1 MLWLRI
7 KISLRTIV
15 EEMKINKSTKYPNS
29 RNQCFHGA
37 GDISEKGGGEVD
49 REICRFLK
57 SNQMVGATQSFV
69 SKRFFDECLSPA
81 LLVQTFEFCMNCFC
95 SWDYRGTSEGNRP
108 QTQVVLKILSAY
120 FQAAKIWKDISREQK
135 WQWTECFLFFSC
147 WLVPS
152 LSEWRFPTCPLAKV
166 SSFSPYKT
174 NPPSPLLL
182 QPEQRESSFS
192 HLKPN

>member
-1 MLWLRI
+1 MFWI

-95 SWDYRGTSEGNRP
+95 SWDYRGTSEGNWP

-120 FQAAKIWKDISREQK
+120 FQAAKIWQRHIQGAEMAMNRMFSLVFLLVGSFSQRVKIPDLPTCEGLQLFSLQDK
-135 WQWTECFLFFSC
+135 SSLFPLASTWTERELFF
-147 WLVPS
+147 PF
-152 LSEWRFPTCPLAKV
+152 ET
-166 SSFSPYKT
+166 
-174 NPPSPLLL
+174 
-182 QPEQRESSFS
+182 
-192 HLKPN
+192 